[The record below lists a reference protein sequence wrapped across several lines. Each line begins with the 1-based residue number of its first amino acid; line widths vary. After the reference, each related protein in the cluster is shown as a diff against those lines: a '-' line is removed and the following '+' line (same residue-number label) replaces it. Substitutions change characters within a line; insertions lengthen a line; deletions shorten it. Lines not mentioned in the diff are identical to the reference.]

1 MNGLSHF
8 LNPIERLGKRH
19 YSFLTPLLATLLII
33 LISEIY
39 AYGIA
44 KDPMVVGA
52 YAIFLFVALIIYFS
66 FRDGIRGGLITSG
79 LTIAYYFYIIYTREY
94 SGEMLASGIRTTLVL
109 GLVYVLLAWVIGW
122 LKQKIDNLI
131 EREANEKRRLEAI
144 IAQLPVGIII
154 TDNKGVVVEV
164 NKRVDAIIGMKL
176 PIGFKIGQAPLLD
189 ARQNGKKLNPSQG
202 PLAQVIATGKPVIG
216 KEMVITRKD
225 GKHVYIQNS
234 ASPIH
239 TIDGRMIAAASII
252 TDVTQQ
258 RELEQRKDDF
268 VNMASHELK
277 TPITS
282 MKLYI
287 ETLMARL
294 DTKDERMMKILSRIK
309 YQTENLQ
316 ELVSDL
322 LDVSRIQT
330 GKLTF
335 HKEVFTLSGLIE
347 ETIHGLQE
355 STEKH
360 RLVFNEKHKITV
372 NADRFRLYQ
381 VITNLLTNAVKYSPD
396 GGDVIISIRKANGK
410 VIVSVKDSGIG
421 IAKEQQKK
429 IFDRLY
435 QVTDPK
441 EKTFPGLGMGLYISK
456 EIIKRHKGNLWVE
469 SERNKGSTFYFSL
482 PSKQD

>member
-1 MNGLSHF
+1 MNGLSYF
-8 LNPIERLGKRH
+8 LNPIARLGNRH
-19 YSFLTPLLATLLII
+19 YSFWTPFLITLFII
-33 LISEIY
+33 FISEVY

-44 KDPMVVGA
+44 KDPMAVGV

-66 FRDGIRGGLITSG
+66 FRDGILGGLIASG
-79 LTIAYYFYIIYTREY
+79 LTIGYYFYIIYTRQY
-94 SGEMLASGIRTTLVL
+94 SGEMLASGIQTTLFL
-109 GLVYVLLAWVIGW
+109 GVVYSLLSGVIGW
-122 LKQKIDNLI
+122 LKQTIDSLI
-131 EREANEKRRLEAI
+131 EREANEKRRLETI

-154 TDNKGVVVEV
+154 TDSKGVVVEV
-164 NKRVDAIIGMKL
+164 NKKVDAIMGMKL
-176 PIGFKIGQAPLLD
+176 PIGFKMGQAPLLD
-189 ARQNGKKLNPSQG
+189 TRQNGKKLSPSQG
-202 PLAQVIATGKPVIG
+202 PFAQVIATGKPVIG
-216 KEMVITRKD
+216 KEMIITRKD
-225 GKHVYIQNS
+225 GKQVYIQTS

-239 TIDGRMIAAASII
+239 TIDGKMIAAASII

-294 DTKDERMMKILSRIK
+294 DTKDERVLKILSRIK

-335 HKEVFTLSGLIE
+335 HKETFSLTELIDESVHVMQETTLSHKI
-347 ETIHGLQE
+347 T
-355 STEKH
+355 
-360 RLVFNEKHKITV
+360 FNKKHKIAV
-372 NADRFRLYQ
+372 QADKFRIYQ
-381 VITNLLTNAVKYSPD
+381 VLTNLLTNAIKYSPE
-396 GGDVIISIRKANGK
+396 GGEVIIAVRKDAGK
-410 VIVSVKDSGIG
+410 VTVSVSDSGIG
-421 IAKEQQKK
+421 ITKEQQKK

-441 EKTFPGLGMGLYISK
+441 EKTFPGLGMGLFISK

-469 SERNKGSTFYFSL
+469 SQKDKGSTFYFSL
-482 PSKQD
+482 PGK